1 MGASGDLLDTLLNGD
16 DNSSDAE
23 SEVGEATWT
32 YDNYGNKVY
41 IQEGGAPK
49 KRKSSGDTEGFKLIS
64 GHSSK
69 VQRVRFIDEEIR
81 GKKYRMESSSVE
93 CSVFDTVV
101 KQIKD
106 LVQKSKDSP
115 KECIDELFKNVSNKD
130 LTKAIPALAGH
141 NKVELR
147 IKQLVDLTMPF
158 VDNDL
163 GEVLLLKECCDT
175 LVKRSMEGII
185 VNLFGSDDGSI
196 SWEKL
201 YDVMSK
207 EPKNRKKRSYNRFT
221 GHLPSNNGDD
231 DDAED
236 DEDDDDD
243 DDDGDEEGEGC
254 EEEDT
259 VMPDANSLI
268 PYMNGGSLCSQM
280 PILNTV
286 SIATPKKGRGRPK
299 KSG

>member
-1 MGASGDLLDTLLNGD
+1 
-16 DNSSDAE
+16 
-23 SEVGEATWT
+23 
-32 YDNYGNKVY
+32 
-41 IQEGGAPK
+41 
-49 KRKSSGDTEGFKLIS
+49 
-64 GHSSK
+64 
-69 VQRVRFIDEEIR
+69 
-81 GKKYRMESSSVE
+81 MESSSVE
-93 CSVFDTVV
+93 CSVFDNVV
-101 KQIKD
+101 KLIKD

-175 LVKRSMEGII
+175 LVKRSMEGIV

-207 EPKNRKKRSYNRFT
+207 EPKNRKKRGYNSFT
-221 GHLPSNNGDD
+221 GSAPPR
-231 DDAED
+231 
-236 DEDDDDD
+236 DDDDD
-243 DDDGDEEGEGC
+243 DDDDDDKDDEK
-254 EEEDT
+254 
-259 VMPDANSLI
+259 MPDINAI
-268 PYMNGGSLCSQM
+268 
-280 PILNTV
+280 
-286 SIATPKKGRGRPK
+286 SISTPKKGRGRPK